1 VKIIENQYQ
10 DYHEINNSNFPTSIH
25 TRINRQY
32 RISTIYRRASTDQPV
47 YFWETFI
54 WDGDKI
60 YQSESHYSVES
71 VLQYHYDKY
80 FELGGYGKRP

>member
-1 VKIIENQYQ
+1 MEYKYQ
-10 DYHEINNSNFPTSIH
+10 EYCEERNTNFPTSIH
-25 TRINRQY
+25 TRINSQY
-32 RISTIYRRASTDQPV
+32 RISTIYRRASTLQSM

-60 YQSESHYSVES
+60 YESEAHNSIDG

-80 FELGGYGKRP
+80 FELGGQ

>member
-1 VKIIENQYQ
+1 VKGSENMEYKYQ
-10 DYHEINNSNFPTSIH
+10 DYYEERNTNFPTSIH
-25 TRINRQY
+25 TRINSQY
-32 RISTIYRRASTDQPV
+32 RISTIFRRASTIEPM

-60 YQSESHYSVES
+60 YDSESHNSIDG

-80 FELGGYGKRP
+80 FELGGL